1 MLLQLSEISLSYPR
15 RGTSK
20 LALDRISLDVER
32 GQMVGVFGP
41 SGAGKT
47 TLLRI
52 AAGLQRPDSGNVTYS
67 GERLDQMPLA
77 ELRRLRRREV
87 SCVWSGEAPQ
97 DRLGVLDHVALPLLV
112 DGRHR
117 RVAERRAREA
127 LLACEVEACGG
138 MEVQEL
144 SDGERQRVD
153 IARALVG
160 EPRLLLAD
168 APASRLSIV
177 EQERIMALLSSLVKE
192 ANVGVLVTHSDA
204 ETLLRADPT
213 FYLRDGKI
221 VDPRGRESSK
231 LYRLPAAGAGRA
243 AADA

>member
-15 RGTSK
+15 RGGSK
-20 LALDRISLDVER
+20 LALDRVSLEVGR
-32 GQMVGVFGP
+32 GQLVGVFGP

-47 TLLRI
+47 TLLRV
-52 AAGLQRPDSGNVTYS
+52 AAGLRRPDSGTVAYN
-67 GERLDQMPLA
+67 GERLDQMPPA

-87 SCVWSGEAPQ
+87 SCVWAGESPQ

-117 RVAERRAREA
+117 RVAEGRAREA
-127 LLACEVEACGG
+127 LLACEVDECSS

-153 IARALVG
+153 IARALVS

-177 EQERIMALLSSLVKE
+177 EQERIMALLSSLAKE

-204 ETLLRADPT
+204 QAVLRADPT

-221 VDPRGRESSK
+221 VDPPGAEPGK
-231 LYRLPAAGAGRA
+231 LYRLPAAGARRA

>member
-1 MLLQLSEISLSYPR
+1 MLLRLSEISHSYPR
-15 RGTSK
+15 RGGSK
-20 LALDRISLDVER
+20 LALDCVSLDVGR
-32 GQMVGVFGP
+32 GQLVGVFGP

-47 TLLRI
+47 TLLRV
-52 AAGLQRPDSGNVTYS
+52 AAGLQRPDRGTVTYN
-67 GERLDQMPLA
+67 GERLDQMPVA

-87 SCVWSGEAPQ
+87 SCVWAGESPQ

-112 DGRHR
+112 DGRQR
-117 RVAERRAREA
+117 RVAEGRAREA
-127 LLACEVEACGG
+127 LLACEVDECSG

-153 IARALVG
+153 IARALVS

-177 EQERIMALLSSLVKE
+177 EQERIMALLCSLAKE
-192 ANVGVLVTHSDA
+192 AKVGVLVTHTDA
-204 ETLLRADPT
+204 EAILRADPT
-213 FYLRDGKI
+213 FYLRDGRI
-221 VDPRGRESSK
+221 VDQANAQPGK
-231 LYRLPAAGAGRA
+231 LYRLPTAGSGRA

>member
-1 MLLQLSEISLSYPR
+1 MLLRLSDISLSYPR
-15 RGTSK
+15 RAGSK
-20 LALDRISLDVER
+20 VALDGVSLEVGR
-32 GQMVGVFGP
+32 GQLVGVFGP

-47 TLLRI
+47 TLLRV
-52 AAGLQRPDSGNVTYS
+52 AAGLQRPDNGTVTYN
-67 GERLDQMPLA
+67 GGRLDQMPVA
-77 ELRRLRRREV
+77 ELRRLRRREI
-87 SCVWSGEAPQ
+87 SCVWTAEAPQ
-97 DRLGVLDHVALPLLV
+97 ERLGVLDHVALPLLV

-117 RVAERRAREA
+117 RLAERRAREA
-127 LLACEVEACGG
+127 LLACEVDECRS

-153 IARALVG
+153 IARALVI

-177 EQERIMALLSSLVKE
+177 EQERVMALLSSLAKE
-192 ANVGVLVTHSDA
+192 AKVGVLVTQSDA
-204 ETLLRADPT
+204 EAVLRADPT

-221 VDPRGRESSK
+221 LDPHDAKPGK
-231 LYRLPAAGAGRA
+231 LYRLPTAGTGRA